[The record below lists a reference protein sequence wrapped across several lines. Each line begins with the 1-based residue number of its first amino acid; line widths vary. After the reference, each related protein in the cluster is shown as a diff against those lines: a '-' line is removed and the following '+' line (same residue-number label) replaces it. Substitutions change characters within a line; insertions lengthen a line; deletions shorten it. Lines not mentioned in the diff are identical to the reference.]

1 MRHRSLLSGQSIEL
15 KEKRSK
21 FMGISRPID
30 TEEGF
35 KIWLSNIRK
44 EHPSASHIC
53 WAYRII
59 VDQSIVENSSDAGEP
74 SGSAGVPILNS
85 LKRSGII
92 NIGFAVVRYFG
103 GIKLGKVRLMDIYG
117 KVTEK
122 VTQSASLKPLIDWC
136 KYRITGPLG
145 SYGDLSIGIKRLGGK
160 IIIDNSSDQLS
171 FQVRIPRNKINDLII
186 LIRNATQGQG
196 ELILEE

>member
-21 FMGISRPID
+21 FIGISRPID

-44 EHPSASHIC
+44 KHPSVSHIC

-103 GIKLGKVRLMDIYG
+103 GTKLGKVRLMDIYG
-117 KVTEK
+117 RVTEK
-122 VTQSASLKPLIDWC
+122 VIQSASLKPRIDWC

-160 IIIDNSSDQLS
+160 IIIDNSSDQIS
-171 FQVRIPRNKINDLII
+171 FQVRIPRTKINDLII

-196 ELILEE
+196 KLILEE

>member
-21 FMGISRPID
+21 FIGISRPID

-44 EHPSASHIC
+44 EHPSVSHIC

-59 VDQSIVENSSDAGEP
+59 VDKSIVENSSDAGEP

-103 GIKLGKVRLMDIYG
+103 GTRLGKGRLMDIYG

-122 VTQSASLKPLIDWC
+122 VIKSAGLKPWIDWC
-136 KYRITGPLG
+136 QYRITGPLG
-145 SYGDLSIGIKRLGGK
+145 SYGDISIGINKLGGK
-160 IIIDNSSDQLS
+160 IILDNSNDQLS
-171 FQVRIPRNKINDLII
+171 FQARIPRNKINNLII

>member
-1 MRHRSLLSGQSIEL
+1 MRHRFPLSGKSIEL

-21 FMGISRPID
+21 FIGISRPID

-35 KIWLSNIRK
+35 KTWLSTIRK
-44 EHPSASHIC
+44 EHHSASHIC

-103 GIKLGKVRLMDIYG
+103 GTRLGKGRLMDIYG

-122 VTQSASLKPLIDWC
+122 VIKSAGLKPWIDWC
-136 KYRITGPLG
+136 QYRITGPLG
-145 SYGDLSIGIKRLGGK
+145 SYGDISIGINKLGGK
-160 IIIDNSSDQLS
+160 IILDNSNNQLS
-171 FQVRIPRNKINDLII
+171 FQARIPRNKINNLII

>member
-1 MRHRSLLSGQSIEL
+1 MRHRSPLSGQSIEL

-21 FMGISRPID
+21 FFGISRPID

-35 KIWLSNIRK
+35 KTWLSTIRK
-44 EHPSASHIC
+44 QHHSASHIC

-103 GIKLGKVRLMDIYG
+103 GTRLGKGRLMDIYG

-122 VTQSASLKPLIDWC
+122 VIKSAGLKPWIDWC
-136 KYRITGPLG
+136 QYRITGPLG
-145 SYGDLSIGIKRLGGK
+145 AYGDISIGINKLGGK
-160 IIIDNSSDQLS
+160 IILDNSNDQLS
-171 FQVRIPRNKINDLII
+171 FQARIPRNRINNLII

>member
-21 FMGISRPID
+21 FIGISRSID

-35 KIWLSNIRK
+35 KTWLSTIRK
-44 EHPSASHIC
+44 QHHSASHIC

-103 GIKLGKVRLMDIYG
+103 GTRLGKGRLMDIYG

-122 VTQSASLKPLIDWC
+122 VIKSAGLKSWIDWC
-136 KYRITGPLG
+136 QYRITGPLG
-145 SYGDLSIGIKRLGGK
+145 SYGDLSIGINKLGGK
-160 IIIDNSSDQLS
+160 IILDNSNDQLS
-171 FQVRIPRNKINDLII
+171 FQARIPRNKINNLII

>member
-1 MRHRSLLSGQSIEL
+1 
-15 KEKRSK
+15 
-21 FMGISRPID
+21 
-30 TEEGF
+30 
-35 KIWLSNIRK
+35 
-44 EHPSASHIC
+44 
-53 WAYRII
+53 
-59 VDQSIVENSSDAGEP
+59 VENSSDAGEP

-103 GIKLGKVRLMDIYG
+103 GTRLGKGRLMDIYG

-122 VTQSASLKPLIDWC
+122 VIKSAGLKPWIDWC
-136 KYRITGPLG
+136 QYRITGPLG
-145 SYGDLSIGIKRLGGK
+145 SYGDISIGINKLGGK
-160 IIIDNSSDQLS
+160 IILDNSNDQLS
-171 FQVRIPRNKINDLII
+171 FQARIPRNKINNLII

>member
-1 MRHRSLLSGQSIEL
+1 MRHRSPLSGQSIEL

-21 FMGISRPID
+21 FIGISRPID

-35 KIWLSNIRK
+35 KTWLSTIRK
-44 EHPSASHIC
+44 QHHSASHIC

-103 GIKLGKVRLMDIYG
+103 GTRLGKRRLMDIYG

-122 VTQSASLKPLIDWC
+122 VIKSAGLKPWIDWC
-136 KYRITGPLG
+136 QYRITGPLG
-145 SYGDLSIGIKRLGGK
+145 SYGDISIGINKLGGK
-160 IIIDNSSDQLS
+160 IILDNSNDQLS
-171 FQVRIPRNKINDLII
+171 FQARIPRNKINNLII

>member
-1 MRHRSLLSGQSIEL
+1 M

-21 FMGISRPID
+21 FIGISRPID

-53 WAYRII
+53 WAYRI
-59 VDQSIVENSSDAGEP
+59 
-74 SGSAGVPILNS
+74 
-85 LKRSGII
+85 
-92 NIGFAVVRYFG
+92 
-103 GIKLGKVRLMDIYG
+103 
-117 KVTEK
+117 
-122 VTQSASLKPLIDWC
+122 
-136 KYRITGPLG
+136 TGPLG
-145 SYGDLSIGIKRLGGK
+145 SYGDLSIGIKRMGGK
-160 IIIDNSSDQLS
+160 IILDNSSDQLS